1 MKTNF
6 FYSSLMLFTS
16 IFLIASCKKFVQ
28 VPAPETQAEL
38 SKIFGDDKTAESA
51 ATGLYFR
58 MVASGSAFANSGLS
72 VNAALSADEITNV
85 STNATY
91 DAFKNNDLLSTNT
104 TISNTFWTE
113 PYRLIYH
120 ANAVLEGLQASSSL
134 SVQVRNQLRGEM
146 LYSRSLLY
154 FWLSN
159 IFGAVPLQTA
169 TDYQVNA
176 VMPRTDTSKV
186 NTQILADLLEARA
199 LLTNSNSTTSNL
211 RPGPEAVTSLL
222 ARLYLYRRDWA
233 DANAMATEVIN
244 SIKYSLETLANTFL
258 ATSKET
264 IFQIYKQNTNTGDGG
279 TFIPTSTSVR
289 PNFIVTNNLLNSFE
303 AADLRKSNWLKS
315 NTVSGVAYFYPY
327 KYKVRA
333 ITPVTEYVIVQRLA
347 ELYLIRAE
355 ARANLNDLIGAID
368 DVDMIRKRAGLST
381 IKAINPTISKID
393 LIETIYKERQLE
405 LFTEL
410 GHRWFDLK
418 RTGRVNAVLGDLKGS
433 NWQITDQWFPIPFA
447 QIELNP
453 FLTQND
459 GYNN

>member
-1 MKTNF
+1 MMKTKF
-6 FYSSLMLFTS
+6 QLSLVLFVS
-16 IFLIASCKKFVQ
+16 IFLILSCKKFVQ

-38 SKIFGDDKTAESA
+38 SKIFADDKTAESA

-58 MVASGSAFANSGLS
+58 MVASGGAFANAGLS

-85 STNATY
+85 STNSTY
-91 DAFKNNDLLSTNT
+91 DVFKNNDLLSTNT

-120 ANAVLEGLQASSSL
+120 TNAVLEGLRASTTL
-134 SVQVRNQLRGEM
+134 SDQVRNQLRGEM

-159 IFGAVPLQTA
+159 IFGAIPLQTA
-169 TDYQVNA
+169 TDYQINA
-176 VMPRTDTSKV
+176 VMPRTDTAGIH
-186 NTQILADLLEARA
+186 TQIIADLKEARS
-199 LLTNSNSTTSNL
+199 LLINAASNL
-211 RPGPEAVTSLL
+211 RPGREAATALL
-222 ARLYLYRRDWA
+222 ARVYLYRKDWA
-233 DANAMATEVIN
+233 NAAAMATEVVSSN
-244 SIKYSLETLANTFL
+244 KYILEALTNVFV
-258 ATSKET
+258 ATSKES
-264 IFQIYKQNTNTGDGG
+264 IFQLYKQNTNTGDGA
-279 TFIPTSTSVR
+279 TFVPTSTTVR
-289 PNFIVTNNLLNSFE
+289 PTFTVTNNLLNSFE

-315 NTVSGVAYFYPY
+315 NMVSGVAYFYPY

-333 ITPVTEYVIVQRLA
+333 ITPVTEYTIVQRLA

-355 ARANLNDLIGAID
+355 ARANLNDLSGAID
-368 DVDMIRKRAGLST
+368 DVDMVRKRAGLGA
-381 IKAINPTISKID
+381 IKVANPTISKAD
-393 LIETIYKERQLE
+393 LIEAIYKERQLE

-418 RTGRVNAVLGDLKGS
+418 RTGRANDVLATLKGS
-433 NWQITDQWFPIPFA
+433 NWQSTDQLFPIPFT

-459 GYNN
+459 GYSN